1 MRVGHK
7 ITELSIWRLY
17 QALIMRQT
25 LLYLLLF
32 VGCVTADAQ
41 ERPRVVQTSPEN
53 GAMSVDPAT
62 NELRVTFDQPMAT
75 SGYSFVGVAPRS
87 QRIPAG
93 RSGYPTRPSFSR

>member
-7 ITELSIWRLY
+7 ITELSTWCLY
-17 QALIMRQT
+17 RVLAIRQT
-25 LLYLLLF
+25 LLYLCLF

-41 ERPRVVQTSPEN
+41 ERPRVVRTSPEN

-75 SGYSFVGVAPRS
+75 NSYSFVGGGPTF
-87 QRIPAG
+87 PEDTG
-93 RSGYPTRPSFSR
+93 RPQWYPTRPSFSR